1 MTDYQSYLYGENNSV
16 HTSLL
21 APTQAPTSTDL
32 RDPWNKNSQYDM
44 LNNTNSASNDFR
56 DDSGLT
62 QSQHINYYNNAMKLG
77 LEQSNNTTVSSLNGL
92 VPSDSPESENC
103 DMDFEEYHA
112 SSQNNSLTLGLGD
125 LQIPIDDDNFCPRAT
140 STPRLP
146 RENSKSRPLHSDRT
160 TVARKPAKR
169 KLQFESEDEEA
180 VYYLKTK
187 YLNQEN

>member
-1 MTDYQSYLYGENNSV
+1 MTDYQSYLYGEHNSV

-21 APTQAPTSTDL
+21 APKQASTSTDL
-32 RDPWNKNSQYDM
+32 RDPLNKNNQYDM

-62 QSQHINYYNNAMKLG
+62 QSQHINFYSNAMKLG
-77 LEQSNNTTVSSLNGL
+77 LEQSNNTIVSSLNGL
-92 VPSDSPESENC
+92 VPSDSPKSEDC

-112 SSQNNSLTLGLGD
+112 SSQKNSLGQCP

-140 STPRLP
+140 STPRMP
-146 RENSKSRPLHSDRT
+146 RENPKSLPLHSDRT
-160 TVARKPAKR
+160 TVARKPVKR